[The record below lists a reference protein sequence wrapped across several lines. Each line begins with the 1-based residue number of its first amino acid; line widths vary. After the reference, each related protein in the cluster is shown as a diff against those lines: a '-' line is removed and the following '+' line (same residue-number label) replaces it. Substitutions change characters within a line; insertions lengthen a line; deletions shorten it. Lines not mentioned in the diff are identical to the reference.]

1 MPTTKKPRGRAPA
14 FHTLLVFRCETTLS
28 EALAEEAARLGT
40 SISAVIRSL
49 LLAGLKEQGA

>member
-1 MPTTKKPRGRAPA
+1 MPIEKKPRGRVPV

-40 SISAVIRSL
+40 SISEVIRRL
-49 LLAGLKEQGA
+49 LVAGVKVGKA

>member
-1 MPTTKKPRGRAPA
+1 MPSHKTPRGRVPV

-40 SISAVIRSL
+40 SISAVIRTL
-49 LLAGLKEQGA
+49 LLAGLKEHGA

>member
-1 MPTTKKPRGRAPA
+1 MPNQKKPRGRAPV

-40 SISAVIRSL
+40 SISAVIRTL
-49 LLAGLKEQGA
+49 LLAGLKEA

>member
-1 MPTTKKPRGRAPA
+1 MPTMKKPRGRVPV

-40 SISAVIRSL
+40 SISDVIRTL
-49 LLAGLKEQGA
+49 LVAGLKEA

>member
-1 MPTTKKPRGRAPA
+1 MPRTKKPRGRVPV

-28 EALAEEAARLGT
+28 EALAEEAAERNT
-40 SISAVIRSL
+40 SISEVIRTL

>member
-1 MPTTKKPRGRAPA
+1 MRTTKKPRGRTPV

-28 EALAEEAARLGT
+28 EALAEQAAEQGT
-40 SISAVIRSL
+40 SISAVIRTL